1 MGNGGKFLER
11 EQARELRAQSWTL
24 QEIAD
29 ELGVAKGSV
38 SVWVRDVDFVPKP
51 RNRGH
56 SSHQPHPLHVK
67 KLAEIERCK
76 AEAEAVVGP
85 LTDRDLR
92 MFVLGLYAGEGSKT
106 GRSVS
111 MANTNPVLLR
121 CFITW
126 LRREFEIDESRLRV
140 KLYLH
145 EGLDLDVSTT
155 HWSSLL
161 DIPEEQFRQPY
172 RAVSDPSR
180 RRAKHV
186 HGCAT
191 VLYSCTITH
200 RRVMAMIEAITSQS
214 VPSGVAQLAE
224 QGTVNALVA
233 GSSPAPGATETDSR
247 EIGGPF
253 LVFGPR

>member
-1 MGNGGKFLER
+1 MGNGGKFIER
-11 EQARELRAQSWTL
+11 EQARNLRAQSWTL
-24 QEIAD
+24 QAIAD

-51 RNRGH
+51 RDRGH
-56 SSHQPHPLHVK
+56 SNHQPHPLHVK

-92 MFVLGLYAGEGSKT
+92 MSILGLYAGAGSKT
-106 GRSVS
+106 ERSVS

-126 LRREFEIDESRLRV
+126 LRCEFEIDESRLRV

-145 EGLDLDVSTT
+145 EGLDLDVSMT
-155 HWSSLL
+155 HWSGLL

-200 RRVMAMIEAITSQS
+200 RRVMAMIEAITSPF

-233 GSSPAPGATETDSR
+233 GSSPAPGAMETDSR

-253 LVFGPR
+253 LVFG